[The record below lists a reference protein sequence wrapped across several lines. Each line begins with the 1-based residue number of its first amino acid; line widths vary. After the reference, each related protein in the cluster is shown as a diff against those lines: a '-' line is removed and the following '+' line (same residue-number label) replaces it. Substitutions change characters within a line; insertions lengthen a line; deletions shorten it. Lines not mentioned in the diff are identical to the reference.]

1 MKQRKPYEI
10 REFICPPITAAEL
23 TEDNPVWQTVQQTA
37 RRLLEKYGEAKGVS
51 PDRFD
56 TEQDVLTVE
65 AHYLCVRIH
74 AAIINGAER
83 TLGEHLYDLGEEYAP
98 HRNELPDAKWV
109 VALAY
114 MALKMTELT
123 KPYKRVIEDCDRLG
137 EAYEVVH
144 DQLRSTDCPRG
155 RELDELKLEPSIPCV
170 KDLPDTHEFWYMA
183 LNKGIKSINGTS
195 REEES
200 HQDILA
206 LYPAEN
212 DRMAV
217 EAKIENAFDPDKRLL
232 RGLKALEEAG
242 RLNTTPSY
250 AEVLRLLRMNMLEGE
265 WPKMKSVKSFVE
277 KLDAIGWKGSKGIP
291 SSGALQ
297 KEIRKKDDKLV
308 KPFTQ
313 TAEGEFIDILS
324 KA

>member
-23 TEDNPVWQTVQQTA
+23 TEDNPVWQTVRNTA
-37 RRLLEKYGEAKGVS
+37 RRLLEAYGEAKGVS

-56 TEQDVLTVE
+56 AEQDVMTVE

-74 AAIINGAER
+74 AAIINGAKR
-83 TLGEHLYDLGEEYAP
+83 TLGEHLYDLSEEYAP

-114 MALKMTELT
+114 MAFKMTELT
-123 KPYKRVIEDCDRLG
+123 KPYKRVIEDWDLLG
-137 EAYEVVH
+137 EAYEVV
-144 DQLRSTDCPRG
+144 DEQLRSTDCPRG
-155 RELDELKLEPSIPCV
+155 RELDELKLEPRIPCV
-170 KDLPDTHEFWYMA
+170 KDLPDTHEFWCMV
-183 LNKGIKSINGTS
+183 LNIGTPY
-195 REEES
+195 EEES
-200 HQDILA
+200 RNDILA

-250 AEVLRLLRMNMLEGE
+250 AEVLRLLRKEMLEGE

-297 KEIRKKDDKLV
+297 KEIRSDDKLV